1 MQNVDINGP
10 HHRCFELIVSSSFNQ
25 PMVVE
30 RGRSH
35 ELVAS
40 IVGAVYVHVLR
51 TLTDNLI
58 LMRDWNAVVEEGKE
72 GSIVGK
78 YGLGK
83 RNESGDR
90 LVEFCAKDKLVIART
105 LFKNHKRR
113 IYTWKMPGDIGRYQI
128 DYILVKQ
135 RFRN

>member
-72 GSIVGK
+72 GSIGGK